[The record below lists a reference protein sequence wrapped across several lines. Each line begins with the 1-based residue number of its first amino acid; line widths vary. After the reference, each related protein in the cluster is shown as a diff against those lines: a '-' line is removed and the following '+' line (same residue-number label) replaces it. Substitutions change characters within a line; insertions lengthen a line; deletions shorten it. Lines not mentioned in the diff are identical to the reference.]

1 MPSATT
7 KSADK
12 KSRWLGLAV
21 LTLPVVVLSMDV
33 TILHIAI
40 PTITHE
46 LTPSASQTLWILDAY
61 GFLLAGLLIVM
72 GNIGDRIGRRRLL
85 MIGAVV
91 FGAASALAAFAPTPE
106 VLIAA
111 RALMGVG
118 GATLMPSTLS
128 LIRNMFTDPAERTK
142 AIGIWTASLSGGIAL
157 GPIVGGLL
165 LEVTWWGSVFLINVP
180 IIVALLIAAPLLV
193 PEYRSPVATR
203 LDLLSVVL
211 SFAAILPIVWAIKT
225 AAEELAMTPPS
236 WAALGIGL
244 VAGVVFLLRQSR
256 IDQPLVDVRL
266 FINPRFTG
274 AILGAGLAMFS
285 LVGVM
290 LYKAQYLQ
298 LVAGLSPLI
307 AGVAILPVMVAVGS
321 MAVLSSVLVQR
332 FGYAVVF
339 GAGAAV
345 AAGGMLAFSR
355 VPVEGGLPLAIIAS
369 VFIGAG
375 IAPMMT
381 LATDV
386 VVGSVPPERSGA
398 ASALSETASELGA
411 ALGIAVLGSI
421 GTALYRANVLDGV
434 PDDVPSEVTDIIGSS
449 IGAAV
454 AVADQLPAEA
464 AEHLVELAR
473 QSFVDGLGAA
483 TIVGG
488 CILILAAIV
497 CPILIHRGRDKQGRA
512 AADRD
517 DAEAPGREQIV

>member
-1 MPSATT
+1 MTTSISRPST
-7 KSADK
+7 SQ
-12 KSRWLGLAV
+12 SRWLGLAV
-21 LTLPVVVLSMDV
+21 LTLPVVLTSMDI
-33 TILHIAI
+33 TILHIAV

-46 LTPSASQTLWILDAY
+46 LAPSASQMLWILDAY

-85 MIGAVV
+85 LIGAAV
-91 FGAASALAAFAPTPE
+91 FGAASALAAFAPNPE

-111 RALMGVG
+111 RALMGIG

-128 LIRNMFTDPAERTK
+128 LIRNMFTDPVERTK

-165 LEVTWWGSVFLINVP
+165 LEAFWWGSVFLINVP
-180 IIVALLIAAPLLV
+180 IIVALLIIAPLLV
-193 PEYRSPVATR
+193 PEYRSPALIR
-203 LDLLSVVL
+203 LDLLSVAL
-211 SFAAILPIVWAIKT
+211 SFVAVLPIVWAIKT
-225 AAEELAMTPPS
+225 AAEELAMTMPV
-236 WAALGIGL
+236 WTALAVGML
-244 VAGVVFLLRQSR
+244 AGVLFLLRQAR
-256 IDQPLVDVRL
+256 ISSPLVDLRL
-266 FINPRFTG
+266 FSSPRFTG

-298 LVAGLSPLI
+298 LIADLSPLT

-345 AAGGMLAFSR
+345 AAAGMLAFSR
-355 VPVEGGLPLAIIAS
+355 VPAEGGLPLAIIAS
-369 VFIGAG
+369 AFIGAG

-381 LATDV
+381 LAADV
-386 VVGSVPPERSGA
+386 VVGSAPPERSGA

-421 GTALYRANVLDGV
+421 GTALYRSHVLDGV
-434 PDDVPSEVTDIIGSS
+434 PDDIPTEATEVIGSS
-449 IGAAV
+449 LGAALSV
-454 AVADQLPAEA
+454 S
-464 AEHLVELAR
+464 EHLPGGAATHLTELAR
-473 QSFVDGLGAA
+473 QAFVDGLGAA
-483 TIVGG
+483 TVVGG
-488 CILILAAIV
+488 IILIFAAVV
-497 CPILIHRGRDKQGRA
+497 CPLLIHRGRN
-512 AADRD
+512 RD
-517 DAEAPGREQIV
+517 SETP